1 MKIQQTSNSKLP
13 LIPRLLAGGI
23 LTVFSIMHFI
33 DPGHFRDIMVA
44 ASFPM
49 VDLNVYAASLTE
61 LIAGLLLL
69 SGLFT
74 RVGGFLGVAT
84 MVPAIYATFKLA
96 SLTAQTVPGGLE
108 EVPFVPPLP
117 LPIVVIVA
125 SIAAIILGGGG
136 ISLDRRM
143 TTASPEEKVD

>member
-1 MKIQQTSNSKLP
+1 MT
-13 LIPRLLAGGI
+13 GFG
-23 LTVFSIMHFI
+23 IMHLVN
-33 DPGHFRDIMVA
+33 PGHFRDILTA

-49 VDLNVYAASLTE
+49 VDVNVYAASLTE
-61 LIAGLLLL
+61 LIGGLMLL

-74 RVGGFLGVAT
+74 RIGGFLGVAT

-96 SLTAQTVPGGLE
+96 GLTAETVPGGLD

-125 SIAAIILGGGG
+125 SVAAIILGGG
-136 ISLDRRM
+136 SL
-143 TTASPEEKVD
+143 SVDHHMINSACEIESD

>member
-1 MKIQQTSNSKLP
+1 M
-13 LIPRLLAGGI
+13 
-23 LTVFSIMHFI
+23 TVFSIMHFAN
-33 DPGHFRDIMVA
+33 PGHFRDIMIA

-49 VDLNVYAASLTE
+49 VDVNVYAASLTE
-61 LIAGLLLL
+61 LIAGVLLL

-74 RVGGFLGVAT
+74 RVGGLLGVAT
-84 MVPAIYATFKLA
+84 MVPAVYATFKLA
-96 SLTAQTVPGGLE
+96 SLTAQNLPGGLE

-143 TTASPEEKVD
+143 TAASCDLDTE

>member
-1 MKIQQTSNSKLP
+1 MT
-13 LIPRLLAGGI
+13 GFG
-23 LTVFSIMHFI
+23 IMHLMN
-33 DPGHFRDIMVA
+33 PGHFRDILTA

-49 VDLNVYAASLTE
+49 VDANVYAASITE

-96 SLTAQTVPGGLE
+96 SLTAETLPSGLE

-117 LPIVVIVA
+117 LPIVVTVA
-125 SIAAIILGGGG
+125 SIAGIILGGGG
-136 ISLDRRM
+136 LSLDYKK
-143 TTASPEEKVD
+143 TNAASEIESD